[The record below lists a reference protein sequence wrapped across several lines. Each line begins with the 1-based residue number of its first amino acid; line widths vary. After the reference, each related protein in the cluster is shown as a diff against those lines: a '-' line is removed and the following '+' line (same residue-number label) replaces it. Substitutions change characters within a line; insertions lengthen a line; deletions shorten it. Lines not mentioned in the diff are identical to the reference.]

1 MSPRPLARI
10 LSWFQ
15 SNGWQPFAFQ
25 KRCWAAHAQ
34 GKSGLVYAPTGIG
47 KTYAAW
53 LGPVMAWMGRRQ
65 SSQDPPPIQVLW
77 LTPLRALAADTCDAL
92 RLPLR
97 HLDLPWTVELRTGDS
112 PASLKRRHKTR
123 LPSTLVTTPESLSL
137 MLSYPESQSL
147 FKSLSTVVVDEWHEL
162 IGSKRGVQ
170 TQLAL
175 ARLRRWNPA
184 LQTWGLSATIG
195 NTDVAQRAL
204 LAVSEKDAVLIK
216 GRTPRQLDIQTIIP
230 RQMGRFPWAGHLG
243 LNLLPQVVAVI
254 EGAESTLVFTNTRS
268 QTETWYQAILDR
280 RPDWAGIMALHHGS
294 LDKGTR
300 RTVEAMLREGRL
312 KCVVCT
318 SSLDLGVDFSPV
330 DQVVQIGSPKGIARL
345 VQRAG
350 RSGHQPGRTSRIT
363 CVPTH
368 AFELV
373 EIAAA
378 RRAIANGL
386 LEPRL
391 PIMQP
396 LDVLSQHM
404 VSVALGGGFKAQD
417 LFDEVRSTFAYH
429 HLSRRQFDWVRRFVT
444 NGGST
449 LGAYPEYCRVVRR
462 RHGYRVENPTIAR
475 RHRMSIGTITSD
487 AAIGVKYMN
496 GRRLG
501 TVEERFISRLQRG
514 DRFQFAGR
522 TLEYLRIKDM
532 TVWVRKAKGAP
543 GRAPQWLGGRMPL
556 SSELAGA
563 VRFMLD
569 RAAGGRYDHLEMA
582 ALKPILALQS
592 RWSVVPGKKDILVE
606 TWRSKEGW
614 HLFVYPF
621 EGLLVNEG
629 LATLVGYRLTQRS
642 PATFSITAND
652 YGFELLSDG
661 PLTLPKNTLKRVFSP
676 VRLMS
681 DILASLNASEMARRQ
696 FREIARVAGLVFQGY
711 PGGRQKSSLQL
722 QASSSLLYNVFRRYD
737 PQNLLLKQAT
747 EEILDRQLE
756 YHRLKGALER
766 LSTGNLR
773 LLTTDHP
780 TPLAFPILA
789 SRLRATL
796 SSEKLADRIQRLQI
810 RLEKAAGSGSAKPA
824 G

>member
-1 MSPRPLARI
+1 MSQRPLQRI
-10 LSWFQ
+10 NRWFQ
-15 SNGWQPFAFQ
+15 SNGWHPFAFQ
-25 KRCWAAHAQ
+25 KRCWSAHAQ
-34 GKSGLVYAPTGIG
+34 GKNGLVYAPTGIG

-53 LGPVMAWMGRRQ
+53 LGPVMAWMGRNQ
-65 SSQDPPPIQVLW
+65 ASQNPPPIQVLW

-92 RLPLR
+92 RLPVR
-97 HLDLPWTVELRTGDS
+97 QLDLPWTVELRTGDS
-112 PASLKRRHKTR
+112 PASLKRRQKDK
-123 LPSTLVTTPESLSL
+123 LPSALVTTPESLSL
-137 MLSYPESQSL
+137 MLSYPESKNL

-175 ARLRRWNPA
+175 ARLRRWNP
-184 LQTWGLSATIG
+184 LVQTWGLSATIG
-195 NTDVAQRAL
+195 NTDVAMQAL
-204 LAVSEKDAVLIK
+204 LPASEQDGVLIK

-230 RQMGRFPWAGHLG
+230 PRMARFPWSGHLG

-254 EGAESTLVFTNTRS
+254 ERTASALVFTNTRS

-280 RPDWAGIMALHHGS
+280 RPDWAGIVALHHGS

-300 RTVEAMLREGRL
+300 RTVETMLREGRL

-330 DQVVQIGSPKGIARL
+330 DHVLQIGSPKGIARL
-345 VQRAG
+345 MQRAG
-350 RSGHQPGRTSRIT
+350 RSGHRPGRTSRIT

-368 AFELV
+368 AFELI

-378 RRAIANGL
+378 RRAIANGS
-386 LEPRL
+386 LEPRW

-396 LDVLSQHM
+396 LDVLAQHM
-404 VSVALGGGFKAQD
+404 VSVALGGGFKAHD
-417 LFDEVRSTFAYH
+417 LFAEVRSTFTYH
-429 HLSRRQFDWVRRFVT
+429 MLSRRKFDWVRRFVT
-444 NGGST
+444 TGGST
-449 LGAYPEYCRVVRR
+449 LGAYPEYARVVRR

-501 TVEERFISRLQRG
+501 TVEERFISRLKRG

-522 TLEYLRIKDM
+522 TLEYVRIKDM
-532 TVWVRKAKGAP
+532 TVWVRKATGGP

-556 SSELAGA
+556 SSELAGS

-569 RAAGGRYDHLEMA
+569 RAAGGHYDFPEIV
-582 ALKPILALQS
+582 ALGPILALQA
-592 RWSVVPGKKDILVE
+592 RWSVVPGKNDILVE
-606 TWRSKEGW
+606 TWRSQEGW

-629 LATLVGYRLTQRS
+629 LATLVGYRLTKRS
-642 PATFSITAND
+642 PITFSITAND
-652 YGFELLSDG
+652 YGFELLSDR
-661 PLTLPKNTLKRVFSP
+661 PLQLPTEALKHVFRP
-676 VRLMS
+676 MGLMT

-711 PGGRQKSSLQL
+711 PGGRQKSSHQL
-722 QASSSLLYNVFRRYD
+722 QASSSLLYNVFQRYD

-756 YHRLKGALER
+756 FRRLKGALQR
-766 LSTGNLR
+766 LSAGNLR
-773 LLTTDHP
+773 ALTTDHP

-796 SSEKLADRIQRLQI
+796 SSEKLAERIQRLQI
-810 RLEKAAGSGSAKPA
+810 RLEKAASSGAPRP
-824 G
+824 

>member
-1 MSPRPLARI
+1 MSQSPLQRI
-10 LSWFQ
+10 KRWFR

-25 KRCWAAHAQ
+25 ERCWSAHTH

-53 LGPVMAWMGRRQ
+53 LGPLMAWMGR
-65 SSQDPPPIQVLW
+65 SQVIKDPPPIQVLW
-77 LTPLRALAADTCDAL
+77 LTPLRALAADTCEAL
-92 RLPLR
+92 RLPVR
-97 HLDLPWTVELRTGDS
+97 QLDLPWTVELRTGDS
-112 PASLKRRHKTR
+112 PASLKRRQKAS
-123 LPSTLVTTPESLSL
+123 LPSALVTTPESLSL
-137 MLSYPESQSL
+137 MLSYPKSKSL
-147 FKSLSTVVVDEWHEL
+147 FKSLATVVVDEWHEL

-170 TQLAL
+170 TQLGL
-175 ARLRRWNPA
+175 ARLRRWNPL

-195 NTDVAQRAL
+195 NTDTALRAL
-204 LAVSEKDAVLIK
+204 LAASEKDGVLIK

-230 RQMGRFPWAGHLG
+230 DRMGRFPWAGHLG
-243 LNLLPQVVAVI
+243 LNLLSQVVTVI
-254 EGAESTLVFTNTRS
+254 ERATSTLVFTNTRS
-268 QTETWYQAILDR
+268 QTESWYQAILDR

-300 RTVEAMLREGRL
+300 RAVEAMLREGRL

-330 DQVVQIGSPKGIARL
+330 DHVLQIGSPKGIARL
-345 VQRAG
+345 MQRAG
-350 RSGHQPGRTSRIT
+350 RSGHRPGRTSRIT

-378 RRAIANGL
+378 RRAIANGS

-391 PIMQP
+391 PVMQP
-396 LDVLSQHM
+396 LDVLAQHM
-404 VSVALGGGFKAQD
+404 VSVALGGGFKAHD
-417 LFDEVRSTFAYH
+417 LFAEVRSTFAYH
-429 HLSRRQFDWVRRFVT
+429 GLSRRKFDWVRRFVT
-444 NGGST
+444 TGGST
-449 LGAYPEYCRVVRR
+449 LGAYPEYARVVRR
-462 RHGYRVENPTIAR
+462 RHGYRVENQTIAR

-501 TVEERFISRLQRG
+501 TVEERFISRLKRG

-522 TLEYLRIKDM
+522 TLEYVRIKDM
-532 TVWVRKAKGAP
+532 TLWVRKATGAP
-543 GRAPQWLGGRMPL
+543 GRTPQWLGGRMPL
-556 SSELAGA
+556 SSELAGS
-563 VRFMLD
+563 VRRMLD
-569 RAAGGRYDHLEMA
+569 RAAGGCYDNPEMA

-592 RWSVVPGKKDILVE
+592 HWSAVPGKNDILVE

-629 LATLVGYRLTQRS
+629 LATLVGYRLTRQS
-642 PATFSITAND
+642 SVTFSITAND
-652 YGFELLSDG
+652 YGFELLSNRR
-661 PLTLPKNTLKRVFSP
+661 LSLPRDALKRLFSP
-676 VRLMS
+676 MRLMS

-696 FREIARVAGLVFQGY
+696 FREIARVAGLVFHGY
-711 PGGRQKSSLQL
+711 PGGRQNSSHQL
-722 QASSSLLYNVFRRYD
+722 HASSSLLSKVFQRYD

-747 EEILDRQLE
+747 EEILDRQLD
-756 YHRLKGALER
+756 YRRLKGALQR
-766 LSTGNLR
+766 LSAGNLR
-773 LLTTDHP
+773 TLATDHP

-796 SSEKLADRIQRLQI
+796 SSEKLADRIQRMQI
-810 RLEKAAGSGSAKPA
+810 RLENAAGSGPQTK
-824 G
+824 